1 MDQALR
7 LNPMPSPT
15 WNRLKLNEACDVAF
29 LDEKNPKE
37 ESRIPSEVSFE
48 EKDKTSFKE
57 QRTGAGEEVEKMVL
71 SSGVPVRSFAFKGRK
86 NDEPLYIDLPAKDN
100 KNVILPIDLTVSEGC
115 SGTAIMFFSC
125 AEDEAVEQ
133 CIQTKYEIKKDAELT
148 LIQVF
153 SLSKESRIISDIGGE
168 VGENGSFHL
177 IQVVLSGGK
186 VYLGSLSDLS
196 GKDSSLTTDIAYL
209 TGQDEVLDINE
220 IINHIGKRSNS
231 LIKVNGVLSENGQ
244 KTFRGTIDLRR
255 GAKGAV
261 GTETEEVLLM
271 NDGVVNRS
279 VPVILCTEE
288 DVEGNHGATI
298 GKIDSETL
306 FYLQSRGIP
315 EEMIYDM
322 LSRAV
327 IDSIKKKI
335 GDSET
340 LERIDDLTR

>member
-1 MDQALR
+1 MDSALR
-7 LNPMPSPT
+7 LNRMPSPT
-15 WNRLKLNEACDVAF
+15 WNRLKLNEAIERAF
-29 LDEKNPKE
+29 SEKNDPAE
-37 ESRIPSEVSFE
+37 ERRIPSKVSFE
-48 EKDKTSFKE
+48 EKDKTSYKD
-57 QRTGAGEEVEKMVL
+57 QHTGAGEEVDEL
-71 SSGVPVRSFAFKGRK
+71 IASSDIPVRRYVFEGII
-86 NDEPLYIDLPAKDN
+86 NDEPLFIDLPAKDN
-100 KNVILPIDLTVSEGC
+100 KNVILPIELSVSEGS
-115 SGTAIMFFSC
+115 SGTAIMFFSGTG
-125 AEDEAVEQ
+125 DEAADQ
-133 CIQTKYEIKKDAELT
+133 CVQTKYEIEKDADLT
-148 LIQVF
+148 LIQIF
-153 SLSKESRIISDIGGE
+153 SLSKESRMISDIGGE
-168 VGENGSFHL
+168 VKENGKFHL
-177 IQVVLSGGK
+177 IQLVLSGGK
-186 VYLGSLSDLS
+186 VYLGGLSDLS
-196 GKDSSLTTDIAYL
+196 GKDSSLETDIAYL

-220 IINHIGKRSNS
+220 IVNHIGKRSNS
-231 LIKVNGVLSENGQ
+231 LITVKGVLSENGQ

-298 GKIDSETL
+298 GKIDGETL
-306 FYLQSRGIP
+306 FYLKSRGIP

-340 LERIDDLTR
+340 VKRIDDLIR